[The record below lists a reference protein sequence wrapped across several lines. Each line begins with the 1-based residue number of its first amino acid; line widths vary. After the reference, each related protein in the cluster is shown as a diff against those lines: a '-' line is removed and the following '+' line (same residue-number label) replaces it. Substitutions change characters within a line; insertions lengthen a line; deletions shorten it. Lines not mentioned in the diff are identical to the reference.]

1 MHHISLH
8 CTCRSSK
15 MSPKSEKR
23 PQKDPFWTLFAHS
36 SPTWPPSIKPPT
48 QVFFSRA
55 LPPYISL
62 LEPKSPT
69 KTPKKAILS
78 QNAQKRP
85 PKRTYPPISRQP
97 GHLQPPNKAQ
107 SHFQSRIHHISFY
120 ILHSHPKSHPKTRQN
135 PKNAPNAPQSTLIP
149 PYLHNLTTYNHQTR
163 TVLLAQPTSTTYLS
177 IKSQLAQEDP
187 QNRQNAPQNRLSRQP
202 GLPQPSNHRHPSSTP
217 PLPLYPSLHPHHYQ
231 HIPFISAKYLFSVL
245 FRFYL
250 GSGSAPTRLS
260 LGPTSSFRA
269 FWPHTPL
276 LSFPGLSTPHR
287 ENFSLRARL

>member
-1 MHHISLH
+1 M
-8 CTCRSSK
+8 
-15 MSPKSEKR
+15 PKNV
-23 PQKDPFWTLFAHS
+23 PQKGHILPYLANLATYSHQTKPSRIFRAAFTIYLSISFIVTLKA
-36 SPTWPPSIKPPT
+36 T
-48 QVFFSRA
+48 QKRA
-55 LPPYISL
+55 R
-62 LEPKSPT
+62 
-69 KTPKKAILS
+69 TPKMP
-78 QNAQKRP
+78 QMP
-85 PKRTYPPISRQP
+85 
-97 GHLQPPNKAQ
+97 
-107 SHFQSRIHHISFY
+107 
-120 ILHSHPKSHPKTRQN
+120 
-135 PKNAPNAPQSTLIP
+135 PQSTLIP

>member
-1 MHHISLH
+1 
-8 CTCRSSK
+8 

-120 ILHSHPKSHPKTRQN
+120 ILHSHPTSHPKTRQN
-135 PKNAPNAPQSTLIP
+135 PKNAPNAPPIHTHP
-149 PYLHNLTTYNHQTR
+149 PI
-163 TVLLAQPTSTTYLS
+163 S
-177 IKSQLAQEDP
+177 
-187 QNRQNAPQNRLSRQP
+187 
-202 GLPQPSNHRHPSSTP
+202 PQPDHLQP
-217 PLPLYPSLHPHHYQ
+217 PNKNRSARPTHLHHISLHQ
-231 HIPFISAKYLFSVL
+231 I
-245 FRFYL
+245 
-250 GSGSAPTRLS
+250 PTRPGRPPKS
-260 LGPTSSFRA
+260 PKRPPKPPISPT
-269 FWPHTPL
+269 WPPTT
-276 LSFPGLSTPHR
+276 F
-287 ENFSLRARL
+287 